1 MYFALENMVWTITKK
16 KTISKLKYDNENHKG
31 ECKSLVILML
41 LKNLLW
47 KEKNQMYAYLWK
59 GYKKSFY

>member
-16 KTISKLKYDNENHKG
+16 KTISTLKYDNGNHKG

-47 KEKNQMYAYLWK
+47 KEKIKCMLIYERDTR
-59 GYKKSFY
+59 KSFY